1 MMRILVE
8 RWKRIFLQFLN
19 LCKRSTGIEI
29 NQDQPCLQDQP
40 RSTGIEINQDQP
52 GLRST
57 RIEINQDQPSLQDQP
72 GSTGIEINQDQP
84 RLSKKAKI
92 WRGASLVLLEEKF
105 DYILEALE
113 QEDKK
118 SWKHFLISNNS
129 KS

>member
-40 RSTGIEINQDQP
+40 
-52 GLRST
+52 GLKST
-57 RIEINQDQPSLQDQP
+57 RINQACK
-72 GSTGIEINQDQP
+72 INQDQP

-113 QEDKK
+113 QEDKI